1 MRKELMYQKALI
13 TINTCDYYKC
23 RYLQVWTE
31 PKVEIDS
38 VIIENLD
45 ILHSTRDINQSRNDR
60 VEQPTRG

>member
-45 ILHSTRDINQSRNDR
+45 ILHSTMDIKQSRNDR